1 LLDFYYDDED
11 EDNMKLLIMGPPGV
25 GKGTQAKIIKDK
37 LGIAHISTGEL
48 LRYEIAEKT
57 DVGAVAEKYIDQG
70 KLVPDEFLFELVRH
84 RLNEP
89 DCTNGYILD
98 GFPRTLQQATG
109 LEIIMDEFEQFLNN
123 AISLYAD
130 EDALV
135 KRLVKRGEDSG
146 RSDDTSTIIRNR
158 QKIYWQQT
166 APLLD
171 FYKERELLNN
181 INGLGEIEEI
191 TTRIIKAIK

>member
-1 LLDFYYDDED
+1 
-11 EDNMKLLIMGPPGV
+11 MKLLIMGPPGV

-135 KRLVKRGEDSG
+135 ERLVKRGEDSG
-146 RSDDTSTIIRNR
+146 RSDDTSIIIRNR

-181 INGLGEIEEI
+181 INGLGDIEEI
-191 TTRIIKAIK
+191 TNRILKAIK

>member
-1 LLDFYYDDED
+1 
-11 EDNMKLLIMGPPGV
+11 MKLLIMGPPGV
-25 GKGTQAKIIKDK
+25 GKGTQAKIIKDE

-48 LRYEIAEKT
+48 LRDEIAEKT
-57 DVGAVAEKYIDQG
+57 DIGSVAKKYIDQG
-70 KLVPDEFLFELVRH
+70 KLVPDEYLFEIVRE
-84 RLNEP
+84 RLNKP

-98 GFPRTLQQATG
+98 GFPRTLNQATG
-109 LEIIMDEFEQFLNN
+109 LEIIMDEYEQILNK

-130 EDALV
+130 EDDLV
-135 KRLVKRGEDSG
+135 ERLVKRGEDSG
-146 RSDDTSTIIRNR
+146 RSDDTSIIIRNR

-171 FYKERELLNN
+171 FYNERKLLNN

-191 TTRIIKAIK
+191 TNRILNALK